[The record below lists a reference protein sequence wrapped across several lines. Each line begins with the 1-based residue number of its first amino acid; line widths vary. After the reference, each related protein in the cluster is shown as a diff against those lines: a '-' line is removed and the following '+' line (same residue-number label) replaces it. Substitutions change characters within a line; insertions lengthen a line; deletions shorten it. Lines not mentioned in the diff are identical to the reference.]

1 MITENLVIGGIL
13 LVAVVLLLAF
23 WRLGRVVLLES
34 LLHPLR
40 KVVVSVDS
48 DNRIQID
55 EVVDHKSKAHR
66 EAMV

>member
-13 LVAVVLLLAF
+13 MVAVVLLLAF

-40 KVVVSVDS
+40 KVVISVNS
-48 DNRIQID
+48 DNRIQVE
-55 EVVDHKSKAHR
+55 EVVDRKSNAQR